1 LKAAE
6 KERTAGAGAGADGNR
21 TLMLNGGKTLHPGP
35 REQIF
40 ELAVFLFL
48 ITPSMIFSFFAINQ
62 GGISFALMSVATIL
76 RDLALLCLVLFFIW
90 RNGEPIIAVGLT
102 ARNFW
107 REAALGAALF
117 IPLFLATS
125 AIEIFLEKAGLS
137 KLSAPA
143 PLFTEEKGAWEFVLA
158 FLLVAVVALCEE
170 SIFRG
175 YMILRFQ
182 NTTKSTYA
190 AVFLSSLIFSLGHG
204 YEGTAGVAT
213 VGVMG
218 VVFALV
224 YVWRK
229 NLAAPIVM
237 HFLNDF
243 IVIVILPLIKQTRHF
258 L

>member
-1 LKAAE
+1 VA
-6 KERTAGAGAGADGNR
+6 KERTAGAGTDDK
-21 TLMLNGGKTLHPGP
+21 TLMPNGGKILYPVL
-35 REQIF
+35 REQII

-48 ITPSMIFSFFAINQ
+48 ITPSMIFSFFAIKQ
-62 GGISFALMSVATIL
+62 GSIGFALMSVATIL

-90 RNGEPIIAVGLT
+90 RNGEPLMAVGLT

-107 REAALGAALF
+107 REAALGAVLF

-125 AIEIFLEKAGLS
+125 AIEVFFEKAGLS
-137 KLSAPA
+137 TPSVPL
-143 PLFTEEKGAWEFVLA
+143 PLFTEEKGAVEFVLA

-175 YMILRFQ
+175 YMILRFR
-182 NTTKSTYA
+182 NITSSAPA
-190 AVFLSSLIFSLGHG
+190 AVLLSSLIFSLGHG

-218 VVFALV
+218 IVFALV
-224 YVWRK
+224 YLWRK

-243 IVIVILPLIKQTRHF
+243 IVIVMLPLVKHTKHF

>member
-1 LKAAE
+1 
-6 KERTAGAGAGADGNR
+6 
-21 TLMLNGGKTLHPGP
+21 MLSGGKILYPGL
-35 REQIF
+35 REQVF

-48 ITPSMIFSFFAINQ
+48 ITPSMIFSFFAIKE
-62 GGISFALMSVATIL
+62 GGIGFVLMSVATIL

-90 RNGEPIIAVGLT
+90 RNGEPLIALGLT
-102 ARNFW
+102 ARKFW
-107 REAALGAALF
+107 REAALGAGLF

-125 AIEIFLEKAGLS
+125 AIEVFFEKAGLS
-137 KLSAPA
+137 TPSAPL
-143 PLFTEEKGAWEFVLA
+143 PLFTEEKGAGEFVLA

-175 YMILRFQ
+175 YMMLRFR
-182 NTTKSTYA
+182 NTTSRASA
-190 AVFLSSLIFSLGHG
+190 AVLLSSLIFSLGHG

-224 YVWRK
+224 YLWRK
-229 NLAAPIVM
+229 SLAAPIVM

-243 IVIVILPLIKQTRHF
+243 IVIVVLPLIKQARHF
-258 L
+258 Q